1 MERLLERCCALD
13 VHKASVTACVRV
25 PDRRGRRVELVE
37 TFSTMTESLLA
48 LRDWLQGLGVSDV
61 AMEATGVYWKPV
73 WHLLEDDFELILVNA
88 RHVKHVPGRKTDVSD
103 AQWLCQLLECGLLK
117 GSFVPPRPIREL
129 RDLTRYRKSLI
140 RERQRGVNRLHKLL
154 EDAGIKLSLVASDTL
169 GASGR
174 AMVEALI
181 SGEGDPEVLAELAKG
196 RLRRKLPALR
206 QALLGRFTGHHAL
219 IASHILSHLDYLD
232 ETIEALTGA
241 IEERLRPFARMVEL
255 LQTIPGVGPRASQV
269 ILAELGPDM
278 AVFPSD
284 RHCASWAKVCPGT
297 DESAGKRR
305 SGRTGKGNQWLRECL
320 IECARSATLARDGYL
335 KAQYLQLRRRRGDKK
350 AIVAVAHSILVI
362 AYHILKEERA
372 YEDLG
377 SDFFLRRAHPEALAR
392 RLVRQLESLGHQV
405 TLEPLA
411 A

>member
-13 VHKASVTACVRV
+13 VHKASVTACVRL
-25 PDRRGRRVELVE
+25 PDRRGNRVELVE
-37 TFSTMTESLLA
+37 SFSTMTESLLA
-48 LRDWLQGLGVSDV
+48 LRDWLQGLGVSHV

-140 RERQRGVNRLHKLL
+140 RERQREANRLHKLL

-181 SGEGDPEVLAELAKG
+181 RGEGDPEVLAQLAKG
-196 RLRRKLPALR
+196 RLRQKLPALR
-206 QALLGRFTGHHAL
+206 LALAGRFSGHHAL
-219 IASHILSHLDYLD
+219 LASHILSHLDYLD
-232 ETIEALTGA
+232 ETIELLSSQIGQ
-241 IEERLRPFARMVEL
+241 RLRPFALKAEL
-255 LQTIPGVGPRASQV
+255 LQTITGVGPRAAEV
-269 ILAELGPDM
+269 IVAELGADM
-278 AVFPSD
+278 SVFPSD

-297 DESAGKRR
+297 EESAGKRR
-305 SGRTGKGNQWLRECL
+305 SGKTGKGNQWLRECL
-320 IECARSATLARDGYL
+320 IECARAVTLSRDGYL
-335 KAQYLQLRRRRGDKK
+335 KAQYLHVRRRRGDKK

-362 AYHILKEERA
+362 AYHVLKDDQP
-372 YEDLG
+372 YHDLG
-377 SDFFLRRAHPEALAR
+377 GDFFLRRQRPDILAR
-392 RLVRQLESLGHQV
+392 RLVRQLEALGHRV
-405 TLEPLA
+405 SLEPLA

>member
-1 MERLLERCCALD
+1 MQRLLERCCALD
-13 VHKASVTACVRV
+13 VHKASVTACVRL

-48 LRDWLQGLGVSDV
+48 LRDWLQGLGVTHV

-73 WHLLEDDFELILVNA
+73 WHLLEDEFECLLVNA
-88 RHVKHVPGRKTDVSD
+88 RDVKHVPGRKTDVSD
-103 AQWLCQLLECGLLK
+103 AQWLCQLLECGLRK

-140 RERQRGVNRLHKLL
+140 RERQREINRLHKLL
-154 EDAGIKLSLVASDTL
+154 EDAGIKLSLVAADTL

-181 SGEGDPEVLAELAKG
+181 AGEGDPPVLAELAKG

-206 QALLGRFTGHHAL
+206 QALAGRFTAHHAL
-219 IASHILSHLDYLD
+219 LASHILSHLDYLD
-232 ETIEALTGA
+232 ETIAALTA
-241 IEERLRPFARMVEL
+241 EIEERLRPFASKLEL
-255 LQTIPGVGPRASQV
+255 LETITGVGRRSAQV

-278 AVFPSD
+278 SVFPSD

-297 DESAGKRR
+297 EESAGKRR
-305 SGRTGKGNQWLRECL
+305 SGKTGKGNQWLRECL

-362 AYHILKEERA
+362 AYHVLKEDRP
-372 YEDLG
+372 YHDLG
-377 SDFFLRRAHPEALAR
+377 SDFFLRRQRPDLLTR
-392 RLVRQLESLGHQV
+392 RLVRQLESLGHSV